1 MPHRVWAIIILGV
14 GVGVFAMARQIATW
28 KTLAWAKFYARHH
41 GAAEKNPLSFFS
53 RRIRVGEIPLKFSE
67 IANRLTGISTPLGGV
82 SWQSS
87 DLEVSAARRVIAFLE
102 DRRVLYAPEEMEVA
116 SHCVQSVLEIRH
128 FLSGELGKLETKSEF
143 AASLRAMRAACRK
156 FLDRVGVDGREVTL
170 YANHHGHWASWT
182 FYSAL
187 GEMRGTF
194 GVHLAKIAA
203 EFKLDIE
210 DRLAEILPAPA
221 TDSDDDDHRP
231 ARRR

>member
-1 MPHRVWAIIILGV
+1 M
-14 GVGVFAMARQIATW
+14 
-28 KTLAWAKFYARHH
+28 
-41 GAAEKNPLSFFS
+41 
-53 RRIRVGEIPLKFSE
+53 KFSE

-102 DRRVLYAPEEMEVA
+102 DRRQLYAPEEMEVA
-116 SHCVQSVLEIRH
+116 SHCVDSILEIRR

-143 AASLRAMRAACRK
+143 AASLRAMRAAWRK
-156 FLDRVGVDGREVTL
+156 FLDRVGVDGRETVL

-194 GVHLAKIAA
+194 GVHVAKIAA
-203 EFKLDIE
+203 EFKLDVE
-210 DRLAEILPAPA
+210 DRLAEILPARA
-221 TDSDDDDHRP
+221 DTDSDDDDRHPAGP
-231 ARRR
+231 ARRK

>member
-1 MPHRVWAIIILGV
+1 M
-14 GVGVFAMARQIATW
+14 
-28 KTLAWAKFYARHH
+28 
-41 GAAEKNPLSFFS
+41 
-53 RRIRVGEIPLKFSE
+53 KFSE

-102 DRRVLYAPEEMEVA
+102 DRRVLYAPDELEVP
-116 SHCVQSVLEIRH
+116 SHCVHSVLEIRH
-128 FLSGELGKLETKSEF
+128 FLSGEVGKLDTKSEF
-143 AASLRAMRAACRK
+143 AGSLRAMRAACRK
-156 FLDRVGVDGREVTL
+156 LLERVGTDGREVIL
-170 YANHHGHWASWT
+170 YADHHGHWASWT

-221 TDSDDDDHRP
+221 TDSDDDDRHP
-231 ARRR
+231 ARRVRPR

>member
-1 MPHRVWAIIILGV
+1 M
-14 GVGVFAMARQIATW
+14 
-28 KTLAWAKFYARHH
+28 
-41 GAAEKNPLSFFS
+41 
-53 RRIRVGEIPLKFSE
+53 KFSE

-87 DLEVSAARRVIAFLE
+87 DLEVSAARRVIAYLE

-128 FLSGELGKLETKSEF
+128 FLSGELGKLDAKSEF

-221 TDSDDDDHRP
+221 TDSDDDERHP
-231 ARRR
+231 ARRPRPTRVAHPLGFCVSHD